1 MSRSKTRAAA
11 DLPRTRTLVHG
22 EIIRAAASCF
32 GEMGYRAT
40 TLQTIAARAGVSKVT
55 LYKYV
60 SSKEDL
66 LCRVFEHTIETS
78 RTGLRQIA
86 EQELLVEDKLRRII
100 RYQVTLLATH
110 LPFLTVF
117 FSEES
122 GLPAPIARR
131 VAREKREYDRTI
143 ERVFREGV
151 GAGRFRDLPPTLFVF
166 ALDGMCNWMHKW
178 FRPQGPQT
186 PDQIA
191 DFFVDLLERGYAR
204 GAAADPVA
212 IALRRVERRLARL
225 ERRVGVRR
233 REAGDVP
240 RR

>member
-1 MSRSKTRAAA
+1 
-11 DLPRTRTLVHG
+11 VHG
-22 EIIRAAASCF
+22 GIIRAAAACF
-32 GEMGYRAT
+32 GEMGYRAA
-40 TLQTIAARAGVSKVT
+40 TLESIAARAGVSKVT
-55 LYKYV
+55 LYTYV

-66 LCRVFEHTIETS
+66 LVRVFEHTIETS
-78 RTGLRQIA
+78 RTGLRRIA
-86 EQELLVEDKLRRII
+86 EQRVSVEDKLRRIV

-151 GAGRFRDLPPTLFVF
+151 GEGRFRNLPPTLFVF

-178 FRPQGPQT
+178 FRPTGPLL
-186 PDQIA
+186 PEQIA
-191 DFFVDLLERGYAR
+191 DLVVDLLERGYLR
-204 GAAADPVA
+204 GASAAADPVA
-212 IALRRVERRLARL
+212 AALRRVERRLARL
-225 ERRVGVRR
+225 ARRPG
-233 REAGDVP
+233 P
-240 RR
+240 RRGTGRT

>member
-1 MSRSKTRAAA
+1 MSRPRARAGEDLTGTRS
-11 DLPRTRTLVHG
+11 LVHG
-22 EIIRAAASCF
+22 EIIRAAAACF

-40 TLQTIAARAGVSKVT
+40 TLETIAARAGLSKVT
-55 LYKYV
+55 LYRYV

-78 RTGLRQIA
+78 RTGLRQIT
-86 EQELLVEDKLRRII
+86 EQALPVEDKLRRII

-143 ERVFREGV
+143 ERVFREGI

-191 DFFVDLLERGYAR
+191 DVFIDLLERGYAT
-204 GAAADPVA
+204 GAAAATDPVA
-212 IALRRVERRLARL
+212 AALRRVERRLARL
-225 ERRVGVRR
+225 ERHAGVRR
-233 REAGDVP
+233 RRKPEA
-240 RR
+240 

>member
-1 MSRSKTRAAA
+1 MSRPTGRTPE
-11 DLPRTRTLVHG
+11 DLTRTRSLVHG
-22 EIIRAAASCF
+22 EILRAAAACF

-40 TLQTIAARAGVSKVT
+40 TLETIAARAGVSKVT

-60 SSKEDL
+60 SGKEDL

-78 RTGLRQIA
+78 RRGLRQIA
-86 EQELLVEDKLRRII
+86 EQPLPVEDKLRRII

-151 GAGRFRDLPPTLFVF
+151 GAGRFRHLPPTLFVF

-178 FRPQGPQT
+178 FRPEGPQT
-186 PDQIA
+186 PEQIA
-191 DFFVDLLERGYAR
+191 DVFIDLLERGYMA

-212 IALRRVERRLARL
+212 TGLRRVERRLARL
-225 ERRVGVRR
+225 EGH
-233 REAGDVP
+233 AGIRP
-240 RR
+240 RRKTEA